1 MNRWAG
7 KVALLT
13 ELAEGAGPSLAKHLI
28 NKGVRVVGLA
38 KRVDNIGVS
47 NFLLISNMRVL

>member
-47 NFLLISNMRVL
+47 SFLII